1 MRRIVL
7 LFPLCWVF
15 LACCR
20 QYGHFPRKVDVAEI
34 AGFWRLSDDSVR
46 LLDREVFV
54 AGDGKTCNINLLVS
68 GECEFSSYSTAERK
82 IIHEKGVWRVEHN
95 ALIGPDERVTNL
107 VTISFA
113 GQRTADENRRKLA
126 RRVPGSAH
134 KRAAA
139 ARSRAVQEFKLR
151 ADRPYAFTRA
161 LPQPL
166 ARSSPRPFAT
176 SDRRCTGSA
185 PVPRRIATGPPV
197 QAGAT

>member
-7 LFPLCWVF
+7 LFPVCWVF

-20 QYGHFPRKVDVAEI
+20 QYGHFPRNVDVAEI

-46 LLDREVFV
+46 LLDREVFA
-54 AGDGKTCNINLLVS
+54 AGEGKICNINLLVS

-113 GQRTADENRRKLA
+113 GQRTTERLFIGQANHALVLWTLADN
-126 RRVPGSAH
+126 GWGD
-134 KRAAA
+134 
-139 ARSRAVQEFKLR
+139 Q
-151 ADRPYAFTRA
+151 FT
-161 LPQPL
+161 
-166 ARSSPRPFAT
+166 
-176 SDRRCTGSA
+176 
-185 PVPRRIATGPPV
+185 IAYYR
-197 QAGAT
+197 